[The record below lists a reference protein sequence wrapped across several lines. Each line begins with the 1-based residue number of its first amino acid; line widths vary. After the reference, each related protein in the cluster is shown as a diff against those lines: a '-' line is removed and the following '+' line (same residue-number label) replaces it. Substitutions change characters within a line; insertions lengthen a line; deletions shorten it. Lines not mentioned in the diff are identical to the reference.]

1 MTPFAYQ
8 MRLRSAITYVATLI
22 CGDNPDAAEI
32 GMELA
37 LLPDSERALYITNH
51 LLSQPENSRAYEIG
65 ADLLAILS
73 GSGERVA

>member
-8 MRLRSAITYVATLI
+8 MRLRSAITYVASLI

-37 LLPDSERALYITNH
+37 LLPDSERAMYIANY
-51 LLSQPENSRAYEIG
+51 LLSQPQDSQGYEIG
-65 ADLLAILS
+65 AKLLAILT
-73 GSGERVA
+73 GSEEKAA